1 MEESPREDDG
11 EERSEI
17 ERQREDPDDEIQEVQ
32 DESGPWAKSSTGRD
46 PDE

>member
-1 MEESPREDDG
+1 MDPAEQPEG

-17 ERQREDPDDEIQEVQ
+17 EREREEPDEEPKGVE
-32 DESGPWAKSSTGRD
+32 DESGPWAKLSTGRD